1 MSSPRLAPV
10 TLALVLAL
18 GTLTGCA
25 GPGDDG
31 KPQVVASF
39 YPLQYVAQRV
49 VGNHAD
55 VTNLTGPGVEPHDL
69 DPTPR
74 QTADISEASVVLFEK
89 GLQPAVDA
97 IVRNDPP
104 KRVVDAT
111 SVVHLQQGDGGL
123 DPHFWLDPTLLAK
136 TVTPFSEAMQQ
147 ADPDHAAD
155 YRRNAAAV
163 LKDLLVLDT
172 EFKAGLAGCKIH
184 TLVVSHDAF
193 EYFGRRYGFTVSPIA
208 GLSPDAEP
216 SAKRLSELAAL
227 VGSKGVTTVFS
238 ERLASPRIA
247 DTLASEAG
255 VRTEVLDPLEG
266 LTKGS
271 GGNYL
276 SVMRHN
282 LQVLR
287 TAQECS

>member
-1 MSSPRLAPV
+1 MSPLRLASVPV
-10 TLALVLAL
+10 AVVLAL
-18 GTLTGCA
+18 GTSTGCA
-25 GPGDDG
+25 APGDHG

-104 KRVVDAT
+104 KKVVDAA

-136 TVTPFSEAMQQ
+136 TVRPFSEAMQQ

-155 YRRNAAAV
+155 YRINAAAV
-163 LKDLLVLDT
+163 LKDLLTLDS
-172 EFKAGLAGCKIH
+172 EFEAGLAGCKIR

-216 SAKRLSELAAL
+216 SAKRLSELASL

-266 LTKGS
+266 LAKGS
-271 GGNYL
+271 GGTYL